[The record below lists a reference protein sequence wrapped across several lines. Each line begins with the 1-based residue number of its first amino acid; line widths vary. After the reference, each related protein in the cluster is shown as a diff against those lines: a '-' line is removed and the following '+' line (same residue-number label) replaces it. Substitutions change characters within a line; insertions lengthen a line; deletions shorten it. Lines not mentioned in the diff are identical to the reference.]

1 MGENKSQG
9 LGIKELTSLAA
20 GQVIGAGVVTLV
32 GQAIGVTGRSVWLAY
47 ATAIL
52 LGFCII
58 FPYIMLSSMIR
69 VKGGNYTFVSTILG
83 DRWGGMYGMAF
94 TLNMFACGMFGLSMG
109 TYMNAIFPFLNVKVV
124 AVVMVTLF
132 WIIKLHG
139 QVPEHHVPFPV
150 PGAGTVHCHWAVPY
164 ETGHI

>member
-69 VKGGNYTFVSTILG
+69 VKGGNYTFVSTILATAG
-83 DRWGGMYGMAF
+83 A
-94 TLNMFACGMFGLSMG
+94 ACTVWRSRL
-109 TYMNAIFPFLNVKVV
+109 IC
-124 AVVMVTLF
+124 
-132 WIIKLHG
+132 LHAACS
-139 QVPEHHVPFPV
+139 VCPWER
-150 PGAGTVHCHWAVPY
+150 
-164 ETGHI
+164 I

>member
-52 LGFCII
+52 LGF
-58 FPYIMLSSMIR
+58 
-69 VKGGNYTFVSTILG
+69 
-83 DRWGGMYGMAF
+83 
-94 TLNMFACGMFGLSMG
+94 
-109 TYMNAIFPFLNVKVV
+109 
-124 AVVMVTLF
+124 
-132 WIIKLHG
+132 
-139 QVPEHHVPFPV
+139 
-150 PGAGTVHCHWAVPY
+150 
-164 ETGHI
+164 